1 MWEIITKIFG
11 ALGLI
16 LITWGIFA
24 KNEKKQDW
32 IFAGGGLFLLT
43 YSIYLKDPIF
53 IPLQIVF
60 VGASLYE
67 IYTLRKNKPTPPL
80 TSPPIRTGSCQRRR
94 IPSKGGKH

>member
-1 MWEIITKIFG
+1 MLPILIKSLG

-24 KNEKKQDW
+24 KNEKQQDW
-32 IFAGGGLFLLT
+32 IFVFGGLFLLA

-60 VGASLYE
+60 ISASLYE
-67 IYTLRKNKPTPPL
+67 IYTIKKRVKNK
-80 TSPPIRTGSCQRRR
+80 
-94 IPSKGGKH
+94 SKE